1 MSNSVFKPMKTRDR
15 ILHVSL
21 LLFNEEGEAQ
31 QTAVDISNALGISP
45 GNLYYH
51 FKGKDAII
59 RALFDAFE
67 EEMRVI
73 LRGSRGRVTSIED
86 NWVYLYIILEE
97 IYDFRFFYR
106 NLGVL
111 LDRYPD
117 LAGRFRTLV
126 AEQRTTI
133 HNVLADLG
141 KADVLAIDPRLRDAL
156 TDQIM
161 MALTFWLEADAMN
174 RNNLEGAAL
183 IHKTVFQV
191 MCLIVPYMG
200 ESGFDALSRMITH
213 YEANRT

>member
-1 MSNSVFKPMKTRDR
+1 MKTRDR
-15 ILHVSL
+15 ILQTSL
-21 LLFNEEGEAQ
+21 LLFNQEGEAP
-31 QTAVDISNALGISP
+31 QTAVDISNALEISP

-59 RALFDAFE
+59 RTLFGAFE
-67 EEMRVI
+67 DEMRVI
-73 LRGSRGRVTSIED
+73 LRGSKGGVTSIED

-106 NLGVL
+106 DLGVL

-117 LAGRFRTLV
+117 LAVRFRALV
-126 AEQRTTI
+126 AEKRRTITR
-133 HNVLADLG
+133 VLHDLTES
-141 KADVLAIDPRLRDAL
+141 DVLQLDPRLKAAL

-161 MALTFWLEADAMN
+161 MSITFWLANDSIGNEVHD
-174 RNNLEGAAL
+174 GPSL

-200 ESGFDALSRMITH
+200 EAGFDALSRMIDH
-213 YEANRT
+213 YEGTLA

>member
-1 MSNSVFKPMKTRDR
+1 MKTRER

-21 LLFNEEGEAQ
+21 LLFNEEGEAP
-31 QTAVDISNALGISP
+31 QTAVDISNALNISP

-59 RALFDAFE
+59 RALFDRFD
-67 EEMRVI
+67 EEMRII
-73 LRGSRGRVTSIED
+73 LRGSRGGVTSIQD

-106 NLGVL
+106 DLGLL

-117 LAGRFRTLV
+117 LAVRFRAMV
-126 AEQRTTI
+126 AEEKKTI
-133 HNVLADLG
+133 HRVLDELTRES
-141 KADVLAIDPRLRDAL
+141 VLNLDPRLKAAL
-156 TDQIM
+156 VDQIM
-161 MALTFWLEADAMN
+161 MTLTFWLAGDSLSSEHHD
-174 RNNLEGAAL
+174 GPAL

-200 ESGFDALSRMITH
+200 EAGFDTLTHMIAH
-213 YEANRT
+213 YEKATS

>member
-1 MSNSVFKPMKTRDR
+1 MKTRDR
-15 ILHVSL
+15 ILQTSL
-21 LLFNEEGEAQ
+21 LLFNQEGEAP
-31 QTAVDISNALGISP
+31 QTAVDISNALEISP

-59 RALFDAFE
+59 RTLFGAFE
-67 EEMRVI
+67 DEMRVI
-73 LRGSRGRVTSIED
+73 LRGSKGGVTSIED

-106 NLGVL
+106 DLGVL

-117 LAGRFRTLV
+117 LAVRFRALV
-126 AEQRTTI
+126 AEKRRTITR
-133 HNVLADLG
+133 VLHDL
-141 KADVLAIDPRLRDAL
+141 AESDVLQLDPRLKTAL

-161 MALTFWLEADAMN
+161 MSITFWLANDAIGN
-174 RNNLEGAAL
+174 EVHDGPSL

-200 ESGFDALSRMITH
+200 EAGFDALSRMIEH
-213 YEANRT
+213 YEGTLA

>member
-1 MSNSVFKPMKTRDR
+1 MKTRDR
-15 ILHVSL
+15 ILQTSL
-21 LLFNEEGEAQ
+21 LLFNQEGEAP
-31 QTAVDISNALGISP
+31 QTAVDISNALEISP

-59 RALFDAFE
+59 RALFGTFE
-67 EEMRVI
+67 DEMRVI
-73 LRGSRGRVTSIED
+73 LRGSKGGVTSIED

-106 NLGVL
+106 DLGVL

-117 LAGRFRTLV
+117 LAVRFRALV
-126 AEQRTTI
+126 AEKRRTITR
-133 HNVLADLG
+133 VLQDL
-141 KADVLAIDPRLRDAL
+141 AESDVLQLDPRLKAAL

-161 MALTFWLEADAMN
+161 MSITFWLANDSIGNEVHD
-174 RNNLEGAAL
+174 GPSL

-200 ESGFDALSRMITH
+200 EAGFDALSRMIAH
-213 YEANRT
+213 YEGTLD

>member
-1 MSNSVFKPMKTRDR
+1 MKTRDR

-59 RALFDAFE
+59 RALFDSFE

-73 LRGSRGRVTSIED
+73 LRGSRGKVTSIED

-97 IYDFRFFYR
+97 VYDFRFFYR

-117 LAGRFRTLV
+117 LASRFRSLV

-133 HNVLADLG
+133 RHVLDDLG
-141 KADVLAIDPRLRDAL
+141 KLDVLTIDPRLTEAL

-161 MALTFWLEADAMN
+161 MSLTFWLEADAMN
-174 RNNLEGAAL
+174 RTNLDGAAL

-200 ESGFDALSRMITH
+200 DTGFDALSRMIEH
-213 YEANRT
+213 YEARKP

>member
-1 MSNSVFKPMKTRDR
+1 MKTRDR
-15 ILHVSL
+15 ILHTSL
-21 LLFNEEGEAQ
+21 LLFNVEGEAQ

-59 RALFDAFE
+59 RALFDSFE

-86 NWVYLYIILEE
+86 NWVYIYIILEE
-97 IYDFRFFYR
+97 VYDFRFFYR

-117 LAGRFRTLV
+117 LAVRFRSLV
-126 AEQRTTI
+126 AEQRMTI
-133 HNVLADLG
+133 LSVLGDLA
-141 KADVLAIDPRLRDAL
+141 KAGVLTIDPRLKEAL

-161 MALTFWLEADAMN
+161 MTLTFWLEADTLN
-174 RNNLEGAAL
+174 RKDHDGAEL
-183 IHKTVFQV
+183 IHRTVFQV

-200 ESGFDALSRMITH
+200 ETGFDALSRMIE
-213 YEANRT
+213 YRERISQ

>member
-1 MSNSVFKPMKTRDR
+1 MKTRDR
-15 ILHVSL
+15 ILQTSL
-21 LLFNEEGEAQ
+21 LLFNQEGEAP
-31 QTAVDISNALGISP
+31 QTAVDISNALEISP

-59 RALFDAFE
+59 RTLFGAFE
-67 EEMRVI
+67 DEMRVI
-73 LRGSRGRVTSIED
+73 LRGSKGGVTSIED

-106 NLGVL
+106 DLGVL

-117 LAGRFRTLV
+117 LAVRFRALV
-126 AEQRTTI
+126 AEKRDTI
-133 HNVLADLG
+133 TRVLHDL
-141 KADVLAIDPRLRDAL
+141 AESDVLQLDPRLKAAL

-161 MALTFWLEADAMN
+161 MSITFWLANDSIGNEVHD
-174 RNNLEGAAL
+174 GPSL

-200 ESGFDALSRMITH
+200 EAGFDALSRMIAH
-213 YEANRT
+213 YEGTLA

>member
-1 MSNSVFKPMKTRDR
+1 MKTRDR

-59 RALFDAFE
+59 RALFDSFE
-67 EEMRVI
+67 EEMRII
-73 LRGSRGRVTSIED
+73 LRGSRGKVTSIED

-97 IYDFRFFYR
+97 VYDFRFFYR

-117 LAGRFRTLV
+117 LASRFRSLV
-126 AEQRTTI
+126 AEQRATI
-133 HNVLADLG
+133 RNVLADLS
-141 KADVLAIDPRLRDAL
+141 KVDVLTIDPRLTEAL

-161 MALTFWLEADAMN
+161 MSLTFWLEADAMN
-174 RNNLEGAAL
+174 RTNLDGAAL

-200 ESGFDALSRMITH
+200 DTGFDALSHMIEH
-213 YEANRT
+213 YEARMP

>member
-1 MSNSVFKPMKTRDR
+1 MKTRDR
-15 ILHVSL
+15 ILQTSL
-21 LLFNEEGEAQ
+21 LLFNQEGEAP
-31 QTAVDISNALGISP
+31 QTAVDISNALEISP

-59 RALFDAFE
+59 RALFGAFE
-67 EEMRVI
+67 DEMRVI
-73 LRGSRGRVTSIED
+73 LRGSKGGVTSIED

-106 NLGVL
+106 DLGVL

-117 LAGRFRTLV
+117 LAVRFRALV
-126 AEQRTTI
+126 AEKRRTITR
-133 HNVLADLG
+133 VLHDL
-141 KADVLAIDPRLRDAL
+141 AESDVLQLDPRLKAAL

-161 MALTFWLEADAMN
+161 MSITFWLANDSIGN
-174 RNNLEGAAL
+174 AAHDGPSL

-200 ESGFDALSRMITH
+200 EAGFDALSRMIEH
-213 YEANRT
+213 YEGTLA

>member
-1 MSNSVFKPMKTRDR
+1 MKTRDR

-21 LLFNEEGEAQ
+21 LLFNEEGEAP

-59 RALFDAFE
+59 RALYESFE

-86 NWVYLYIILEE
+86 NWVYIYIILEE

-117 LAGRFRTLV
+117 LAVRFRALV
-126 AEQRTTI
+126 AEQRATI
-133 HNVLADLG
+133 RSVLDDL
-141 KADVLAIDPRLRDAL
+141 ARAEVITIDPRLKDAL

-161 MALTFWLEADAMN
+161 MTLTFWLEADALN
-174 RNNLEGAAL
+174 RKDKDGASL
-183 IHKTVFQV
+183 IHGTVFQV

-200 ESGFDALSRMITH
+200 DAGFGALSRMIAH
-213 YEANRT
+213 YEETRR

>member
-1 MSNSVFKPMKTRDR
+1 MKTRDR
-15 ILHVSL
+15 ILHTSL
-21 LLFNEEGEAQ
+21 LLFNVEGEAQ

-59 RALFDAFE
+59 RALFDGFE

-86 NWVYLYIILEE
+86 NWVYIYIILEE

-117 LAGRFRTLV
+117 LAVRFRSLV

-133 HNVLADLG
+133 L
-141 KADVLAIDPRLRDAL
+141 DVLNGLAKAEILTIDPRLKEAL

-161 MALTFWLEADAMN
+161 MTLTFWLEAASLN
-174 RNNLEGAAL
+174 RKEHDGAAL
-183 IHKTVFQV
+183 IHRTVFQV

-200 ESGFDALSRMITH
+200 ETGFEALSRMIEH
-213 YEANRT
+213 YEKTQR

>member
-1 MSNSVFKPMKTRDR
+1 MKTRDR

-59 RALFDAFE
+59 RALFDSFE
-67 EEMRVI
+67 EEMRII
-73 LRGSRGRVTSIED
+73 LRGSRGKVTSIED

-97 IYDFRFFYR
+97 VYDFRFFYR

-117 LAGRFRTLV
+117 LASRFRSLV

-133 HNVLADLG
+133 RNVLADLC
-141 KADVLAIDPRLRDAL
+141 KVDVLTIDPRLTEAL
-156 TDQIM
+156 TDQM
-161 MALTFWLEADAMN
+161 MMSLTFWLEADAMN
-174 RNNLEGAAL
+174 RTNLDGAAL

-200 ESGFDALSRMITH
+200 DTGFDALSHMIEH
-213 YEANRT
+213 YEARKP